1 MLVLNE
7 WRSMIM
13 LRRLWERWK
22 RIAHTIGVWQSRVLL
37 NVFYYV
43 ILAPFGLG
51 VRLLADPLAITPRPG
66 PHWRRKEP
74 NAATHVDRARR
85 QF

>member
-1 MLVLNE
+1 
-7 WRSMIM
+7 M
-13 LRRLWERWK
+13 LRQLWERWK

-37 NVFYYV
+37 TVFYYF

-51 VRLLADPLAITPRPG
+51 VRLLSDPLAITSRPG

-74 NAATHVDRARR
+74 DAATHVDRARR

>member
-1 MLVLNE
+1 
-7 WRSMIM
+7 M

-22 RIAHTIGVWQSRVLL
+22 RIAHTIGVWQSRLL
-37 NVFYYV
+37 LTVFYYL

-51 VRLLADPLAITPRPG
+51 VRLLSDPLGITPQPG
-66 PHWRRKEP
+66 PHWRCKEHD
-74 NAATHVDRARR
+74 AAASSDRARR